1 MRLGVFV
8 GSFNPVHNGHIH
20 VVNYLINHHIVDK
33 VMIIPTLSYWD
44 KNDLADVNDRINMLK
59 FFENEKIIIEP
70 KYNVNQYTYQV
81 MNAIENDYPNDDLM
95 LIIGADNIISFD
107 KWMNYHDLLKRKIIV
122 VNRNNIDI
130 SSYINK
136 YEEKD
141 NFVVVQ
147 EFDYVN
153 TSSTDIKA
161 DLSNNNLDPRV
172 YNYILEHNLYQNKKI
187 VCKNY
192 FFNDP
197 ILNIA
202 PPIIVGK

>member
-20 VVNYLINHHIVDK
+20 VVNYLIDHNIVDK
-33 VMIIPTLSYWD
+33 VMIIPTLAYWD
-44 KNDLADVNDRINMLK
+44 KNNLADINDRINMLK
-59 FFENEKIIIEP
+59 FFETENIIIEP

-81 MNAIENDYPNDDLM
+81 MNAIEKDYPNDELM

-107 KWMNYHDLLKRKIIV
+107 KWMNYHDLLKRKVIV

-130 SSYINK
+130 NSYIDK

-147 EFDYVN
+147 DFDYIDI
-153 TSSTDIKA
+153 SSTDIKG

-172 YNYILEHNLYQNKKI
+172 YNYIEEHNLYKSKKI
-187 VCKNY
+187 
-192 FFNDP
+192 
-197 ILNIA
+197 
-202 PPIIVGK
+202 

>member
-1 MRLGVFV
+1 MKLGVFV

-59 FFENEKIIIEP
+59 FFENDKIIIDEVHM
-70 KYNVNQYTYQV
+70 YNQFTYQV
-81 MNAIENDYPNDDLM
+81 MESLEKDYPDNEFM
-95 LIIGADNIISFD
+95 LIIGADNIVSFD
-107 KWMNYHDLLKRKIIV
+107 KWMHYEDLLKRKIIV

-172 YNYILEHNLYQNKKI
+172 YNYILEHNLYQNKK
-187 VCKNY
+187 NS
-192 FFNDP
+192 
-197 ILNIA
+197 L
-202 PPIIVGK
+202 

>member
-20 VVNYLINHHIVDK
+20 VVNYLLNHNIVDK
-33 VMIIPTLSYWD
+33 VMIVPTLAYWD

-59 FFENEKIIIEP
+59 FFETENIIIEP

-81 MNAIENDYPNDDLM
+81 MNAIESDYPNDDLM
-95 LIIGADNIISFD
+95 LIIGADNIIAFD

-147 EFDYVN
+147 EFDYVDI
-153 TSSTDIKA
+153 SSTDIK
-161 DLSNNNLDPRV
+161 DNLLNNNLDPRV
-172 YNYILEHNLYQNKKI
+172 YNYILEHNLYQDKK
-187 VCKNY
+187 NS
-192 FFNDP
+192 
-197 ILNIA
+197 L
-202 PPIIVGK
+202 